1 LKKGGKA
8 MLREVNAAP
17 IEFLQRTAVGL
28 EQPAA
33 Q

>member
-8 MLREVNAAP
+8 MLREVNAAL
-17 IEFLQRTAVGL
+17 IEFLHRTAVRL
-28 EQPAA
+28 EQQAA